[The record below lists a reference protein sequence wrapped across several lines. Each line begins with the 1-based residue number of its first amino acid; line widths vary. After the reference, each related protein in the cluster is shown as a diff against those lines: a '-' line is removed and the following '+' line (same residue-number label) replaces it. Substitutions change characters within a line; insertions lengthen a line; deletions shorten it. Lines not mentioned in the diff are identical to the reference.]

1 MPPTESPSLKL
12 YSPEQADKFEAQAN
26 INHPA
31 SLPPHVWMCEQG
43 KLKLIDSNT
52 GKPIQIR
59 THVTDVVGF
68 FGETG
73 KISFGFDL
81 PADADGKPTT
91 EMGRYFSSL
100 FGPDGSLIAAIVEN
114 RRDVLPAK
122 HKIPGKGPDKD
133 KLLREYLQADA
144 KMEAGKPNL
153 LPQPL
158 KPRSD
163 DEGNPH
169 LKFGINVYT
178 KKAGGGDRPREL
190 GTLPP
195 ELKEAFEG
203 CPDHPLRLYFENNPD
218 EEPSVP
224 NASVAA
230 AGDDAASFW
239 HIMAKLTKQG
249 KKQHYWKAKASL
261 TLGGITVKF
270 NPARGILTCSF
281 YLNGPGLRVYAG
293 IDMSSGEMVTV
304 DPRDEDMYA
313 AAGAMK
319 RRNPDADMY
328 EQAAKR
334 AATEMVDSNDDADA
348 AAAAAADA

>member
-1 MPPTESPSLKL
+1 MPTESPSLKL
-12 YSPEQADKFEAQAN
+12 YSDEQAAKFKAQAN
-26 INHPA
+26 VNHPPI
-31 SLPPHVWMCEQG
+31 LPDGVWMCEQG
-43 KLKLIDSNT
+43 KLKLIDQNT
-52 GKPIQIR
+52 GKPMQLR
-59 THVTDVVGF
+59 LHVTEVLGF
-68 FGETG
+68 FSETG
-73 KISFGFDL
+73 KISFSFDL

-91 EMGRYFSSL
+91 EVGRYLSSL

-114 RRDVLPAK
+114 RKDILPAK

-133 KLLREYLQADA
+133 KLLREYLQNDA

-163 DEGNPH
+163 DEGNPY
-169 LKFGINVYT
+169 LRFGINVYT
-178 KKAGGGDRPREL
+178 KKAVGADREREP

-195 ELKEAFEG
+195 ELKEAFKDH
-203 CPDHPLRLYFENNPD
+203 PDHPLRLFFESNPGED
-218 EEPSVP
+218 PSEPNS
-224 NASVAA
+224 SVAA
-230 AGDDAASFW
+230 EGDDAVSFW
-239 HIMAKLTKQG
+239 HIIAKLTKKG
-249 KKQHYWKAKASL
+249 KKQDYWKAIASL

-270 NPARGILTCSF
+270 NAARGILTCSF

-293 IDMSSGEMVTV
+293 IDMSSGEMVAV

-334 AATEMVDSNDDADA
+334 PATEEADGNDEAP
-348 AAAAAADA
+348 AAADA